1 MKFNFD
7 PYSKQF
13 MFFGIFVF
21 LSLVLM
27 NELDILPSW
36 VNVKFGFILMM
47 TAITYFFVVKIKEIP
62 EKKRDKSS
70 IVYYFSHFFL
80 LSLIII
86 AVNQFLKRQIIIDNL
101 FYISVVSIAFGFLTF
116 YANRDRVEK
125 EIEDEKIAEDK
136 AEEKRENEFD
146 KKFPR
151 LKWFDFSYKFK
162 ECFSDRRWFE
172 WIFRILICPFVF
184 LARLP
189 YVFVKWMYR
198 EGWWYSFVLAL
209 ILLNSF
215 MISIDNLDLLPL
227 QNDEFLTYNAVNYI
241 INGDFKMI
249 DFQYGA
255 DSSKS
260 QLFYSRSLPFSL
272 GVAFFVKILG
282 GDSLNYFNLRFFSVF
297 CWVLTLIVFYLI
309 LKIFLTKIPLLFLLF
324 SFSLFYLNIYYSR
337 VSRMYSLFLFI
348 FFVLILL
355 GLKIFSKL
363 KEEKKFPSIK
373 RSLLIQKE
381 FFISNF
387 REITLFLI
395 IFFIGIKVHY
405 HTFFVLIIFYFYLV
419 FNIKKYKW
427 LFYPLILF
435 LIIGLFLIGFHLF
448 IYPLIGV
455 WYFNSRGIIY
465 PQFLEYNYKYLAG
478 GIGTIMLFFIPLF
491 QLKKSPNLIKFSYIV
506 LFSIVPLYLF
516 LFNGIQFHEPRYMM
530 FIYPFYLIIIVY
542 SIYLIS
548 KLFTEKNKFKTIL
561 FLFSLFILF
570 ITPFT
575 IFGICGNNLLVSC
588 PISHES
594 KIFNLDRWNYDY
606 DEIYQKIKE
615 NLEDDTIIVGRTIHE
630 FYLEKY
636 SIDNDVYP
644 LIENI
649 DYPKDS
655 FTEYSKEDLEKKDL
669 IFVEY
674 PELIYVQREE
684 SFDEIYNY
692 LDNREDKKLIYE
704 SEDKKT
710 LVYSISK
717 KVS

>member
-1 MKFNFD
+1 
-7 PYSKQF
+7 
-13 MFFGIFVF
+13 
-21 LSLVLM
+21 
-27 NELDILPSW
+27 
-36 VNVKFGFILMM
+36 
-47 TAITYFFVVKIKEIP
+47 
-62 EKKRDKSS
+62 
-70 IVYYFSHFFL
+70 
-80 LSLIII
+80 
-86 AVNQFLKRQIIIDNL
+86 
-101 FYISVVSIAFGFLTF
+101 
-116 YANRDRVEK
+116 
-125 EIEDEKIAEDK
+125 
-136 AEEKRENEFD
+136 
-146 KKFPR
+146 
-151 LKWFDFSYKFK
+151 
-162 ECFSDRRWFE
+162 
-172 WIFRILICPFVF
+172 
-184 LARLP
+184 
-189 YVFVKWMYR
+189 
-198 EGWWYSFVLAL
+198 
-209 ILLNSF
+209 
-215 MISIDNLDLLPL
+215 
-227 QNDEFLTYNAVNYI
+227 
-241 INGDFKMI
+241 
-249 DFQYGA
+249 
-255 DSSKS
+255 
-260 QLFYSRSLPFSL
+260 
-272 GVAFFVKILG
+272 
-282 GDSLNYFNLRFFSVF
+282 
-297 CWVLTLIVFYLI
+297 
-309 LKIFLTKIPLLFLLF
+309 
-324 SFSLFYLNIYYSR
+324 
-337 VSRMYSLFLFI
+337 
-348 FFVLILL
+348 
-355 GLKIFSKL
+355 
-363 KEEKKFPSIK
+363 
-373 RSLLIQKE
+373 
-381 FFISNF
+381 
-387 REITLFLI
+387 
-395 IFFIGIKVHY
+395 
-405 HTFFVLIIFYFYLV
+405 
-419 FNIKKYKW
+419 
-427 LFYPLILF
+427 
-435 LIIGLFLIGFHLF
+435 
-448 IYPLIGV
+448 
-455 WYFNSRGIIY
+455 
-465 PQFLEYNYKYLAG
+465 
-478 GIGTIMLFFIPLF
+478 MLFFIPLF